1 MKFLPILLLIFY
13 INLYSQTHDSLLVKR
28 DTVNPGLL
36 SRPDSS
42 ASMKDTLK
50 TIPDTLIYIFPKP
63 IEDKSNFVD
72 RKVIDRLDY
81 RYAGDFFK
89 PYSLGFM
96 RNLGFIG
103 QPNEVMLYGL
113 GFGGISFLQDGT
125 LQNNMLTNTFD
136 LNEVQSE
143 SVDSVEIIPLPRGFL
158 FSPYNNPVSVN
169 FISRDITTRRPYS
182 RIKYYQG
189 PYGEALIDMLFNE
202 RIYRKFSVS
211 FDITNR
217 KTDSSYTNSAFSTWQ
232 ANVNLKYFLSDR
244 TNLIASYNFIHSEI
258 GLNGGVNI
266 DSTVPSIFGQTY
278 FDFVGWPVVN
288 PYRHLSTKRHFF
300 NLRLLSNVTKNSFT
314 DINVFY
320 KFSMDQLSDFS
331 DTISLGNTD
340 KNKTYGIS
348 LRQDYSE
355 DIFNISLIGN
365 YEETDFRYYA
375 VQNASLQSFPF
386 QQNIFS
392 LSTILTANLI
402 DSSLIPSIF
411 FKYSNQSKGN
421 YLPIQRSNIGGFG
434 FDLTYKISDYSE
446 FYLGLSN
453 YQTATSTKSLSNI
466 ELGSRIKLENL
477 FIKLDYFKR
486 NNFAPQQYSFLAPD
500 TSYFS
505 NISGIGLNL
514 NFSIWKI
521 YLETASSYY
530 WNDNASNLFYE
541 FPKTKITAGIYYRD
555 ILFNSNLYLKTGFAA
570 YYTGKSVYSMGVE
583 NPASTDIDFTLS
595 GEIRKVAMVYFTLEN
610 LLGSKYYIIPYYPM
624 PGRSV
629 RFGIAWD
636 LFN

>member
-1 MKFLPILLLIFY
+1 MKFLPILLLVFY
-13 INLYSQTHDSLLVKR
+13 INLYSQTHDSLLVKP
-28 DTVNPGLL
+28 DTVKTGIL

-42 ASMKDTLK
+42 SSVKDTLK
-50 TIPDTLIYIFPKP
+50 TIPDTVIYIFPKP
-63 IEDKSNFVD
+63 IEDNSNFVD
-72 RKVIDRLDY
+72 RKVIDRIDY

-89 PYSLGFM
+89 PYSLGFV

-103 QPNEVMLYGL
+103 QPNEIMLYGL

-143 SVDSVEIIPLPRGFL
+143 SVDSVEVIPLPRGFL

-169 FISRDITTRRPYS
+169 LISRDITKRRPYS

-300 NLRLLSNVTKNSFT
+300 NLRFLSNITKNSFT

-375 VQNASLQSFPF
+375 FQNASLQSFPF
-386 QQNIFS
+386 HQNIFS

-402 DSSLIPSIF
+402 DSSLIPSVF
-411 FKYSNQSKGN
+411 FKYSNQSKEN
-421 YLPIQRSNIGGFG
+421 YLPIERSNIGGFG

-466 ELGSRIKLENL
+466 ELGSRFKLENL
-477 FIKLDYFKR
+477 FIRLDYFKR
-486 NNFAPQQYSFLAPD
+486 SNFEPQHYSFLAPD
-500 TSYFS
+500 TNYFS
-505 NISGIGLNL
+505 NISGLGLNL
-514 NFSIWKI
+514 NYSIWKI

-555 ILFNSNLYLKTGFAA
+555 ILFNSNLNLKTGFAA
-570 YYTGKSVYSMGVE
+570 YYTGKSVYTMGIE
-583 NPASTDIDFTLS
+583 NQASTDIDFTLS